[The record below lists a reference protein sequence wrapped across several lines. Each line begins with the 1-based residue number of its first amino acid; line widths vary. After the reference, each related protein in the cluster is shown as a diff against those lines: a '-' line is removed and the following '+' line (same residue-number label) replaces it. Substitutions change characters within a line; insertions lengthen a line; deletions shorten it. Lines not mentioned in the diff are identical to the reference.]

1 MGGHLTLPGKC
12 HLSSAFFGG
21 TFDIV
26 QSMSNV
32 PESLRRLGPYG
43 GTFDIVWEMSNVPES
58 FRSLGPYGGTF
69 DIVRSMSNVPDT

>member
-12 HLSSAFFGG
+12 HLSPASFGG

-32 PESLRRLGPYG
+32 PESFRRLGPYG
-43 GTFDIVWEMSNVPES
+43 GTFDIAWEMSFGLLMS
-58 FRSLGPYGGTF
+58 F
-69 DIVRSMSNVPDT
+69 DIDIDISFF